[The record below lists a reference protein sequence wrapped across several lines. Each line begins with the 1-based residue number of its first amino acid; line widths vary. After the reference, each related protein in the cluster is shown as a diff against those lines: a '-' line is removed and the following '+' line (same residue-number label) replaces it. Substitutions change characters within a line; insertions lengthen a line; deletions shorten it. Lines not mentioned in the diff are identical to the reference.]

1 MGEQEQEADVTSP
14 RERPPAGWPGRK
26 AWEEGGGDSGGA
38 WAGGKR
44 GFPLTSRMGRV
55 VCRYLSA
62 GAAGPSCLPWR
73 GEDFC
78 FEVRVSAVW
87 KVQEGSGMRGVK

>member
-1 MGEQEQEADVTSP
+1 
-14 RERPPAGWPGRK
+14 
-26 AWEEGGGDSGGA
+26 
-38 WAGGKR
+38 
-44 GFPLTSRMGRV
+44 MGRV

-62 GAAGPSCLPWR
+62 GAAGTSSGLPWR